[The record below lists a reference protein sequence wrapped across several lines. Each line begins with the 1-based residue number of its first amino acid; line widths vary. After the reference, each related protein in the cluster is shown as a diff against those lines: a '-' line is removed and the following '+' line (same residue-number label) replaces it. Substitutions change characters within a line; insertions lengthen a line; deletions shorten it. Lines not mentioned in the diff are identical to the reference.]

1 MALSLITSY
10 FVQQNTTAGTAI
22 STPSFTPANGEVIVV
37 KLGTWTTGTAMGI
50 PVGGGQTY
58 TSRVINAPGSFN
70 SWCGIYT
77 AVISGSPGAMT
88 VSSTPAASARY
99 SMTVERWSGAQLAAS
114 PVTNSLASTGAAAS
128 TITPAQGTSVISWCS
143 ADAQSIDPATRAY
156 LASGTDEGVRDGHS
170 GANGVEYYGYQN
182 ASGTGSQSYGLSL
195 PAGQTF
201 VIAGI
206 EIQVTAGGAVTAT
219 AQPIVVTG
227 PSTRSDARA
236 ILTRNTAAL
245 ITPAALAMPVLVV
258 RSDVRPAAP
267 YAALLRNDL
276 TDPPVLT
283 TPGPLVVGR
292 PGTVSPP
299 YAALLRSS
307 LVDVAPPATS
317 TPQPYI
323 VSRPGI
329 VSSPYAAL
337 LRNDLADPPV
347 LTTPGPLVVSR
358 PAATPLPYAALL
370 RASLADAAP
379 AATSTPQPYVISAR
393 YPISAPSALL
403 LFNPAAPP
411 PPSAQP
417 LVVRSDGVLSRPL
430 AALLR
435 NPLVPFVAPNNTPA
449 PQLFVVTRPGITS
462 QPLVIVFGTS
472 QLGGP
477 FVPPIVPPI
486 TPPAAVT
493 GDWWSLVS
501 IERENRVIAAQA
513 QPTACPNDGEPL
525 RLSADGYYFCQY
537 DGFVLGDVPVRRH
550 AQGQDWGGLTGL
562 INSVIADSTEDIGR
576 RVLACPNDG
585 EPLSRAADGTLFCEF
600 DNWRPDQHRS

>member
-37 KLGTWTTGTAMGI
+37 KLGTWSTGTAMGI

-114 PVTNSLASTGAAAS
+114 PVTNSLASTGPAAS
-128 TITPAQGTSVISWCS
+128 TITPAQGTSVISWCA

-156 LASGTDEGVRDGHS
+156 LASGVDEGERDGHV

-195 PAGQTF
+195 PTGQTF

-206 EIQVTAGGAVTAT
+206 EIQVAAGGTAT
-219 AQPIVVTG
+219 ATPQPIIVTG
-227 PSTRSDARA
+227 PSTRSDART
-236 ILTRNTAAL
+236 ILARNTAAL
-245 ITPAALAMPVLVV
+245 IVPAVRAVPALIV
-258 RSDVRPAAP
+258 RSDVRPAA
-267 YAALLRNDL
+267 
-276 TDPPVLT
+276 
-283 TPGPLVVGR
+283 
-292 PGTVSPP
+292 
-299 YAALLRSS
+299 
-307 LVDVAPPATS
+307 
-317 TPQPYI
+317 
-323 VSRPGI
+323 
-329 VSSPYAAL
+329 PYAAL

-347 LTTPGPLVVSR
+347 LTTPGPMIVGRSAPPLAVRGALLRASLVDVAPIVTSTPQPYVISGRYPFGAPYAALLRNDLIDPPVLTTPGPLIVSA
-358 PAATPLPYAALL
+358 PGATPLAYAALL
-370 RASLADAAP
+370 RASLADATP

-393 YPISAPSALL
+393 YPLSAPSALL
-403 LFNPAAPP
+403 LFNPAPP

-417 LVVRSDGVLSRPL
+417 LVVPALSPPSSPAALLLRGTLTDPPTLTTPGPLIVRSDGVLPRPL

-449 PQLFVVTRPGITS
+449 PQLFVVTRP
-462 QPLVIVFGTS
+462 
-472 QLGGP
+472 
-477 FVPPIVPPI
+477 
-486 TPPAAVT
+486 
-493 GDWWSLVS
+493 
-501 IERENRVIAAQA
+501 RHHIAA
-513 QPTACPNDGEPL
+513 PGH
-525 RLSADGYYFCQY
+525 
-537 DGFVLGDVPVRRH
+537 PVRHLAAR
-550 AQGQDWGGLTGL
+550 AGRSCRPSSRRSRRQPRRWAAGGRWSASSARTGSL
-562 INSVIADSTEDIGR
+562 PRRSSRRPARTTASRYASRRTATISVSMTD
-576 RVLACPNDG
+576 
-585 EPLSRAADGTLFCEF
+585 LS
-600 DNWRPDQHRS
+600 